1 MGKREPTMSTRS
13 PLARLGHL
21 ESEVRV
27 LNHEVRKLKEENEIL
42 RRRAES
48 QHFTHKAILRQID
61 HLYDHLTQLIRR
73 PAGIPRPSATQTQGV
88 NHD

>member
-1 MGKREPTMSTRS
+1 MSTRS
-13 PLARLGHL
+13 PIARLGHL

-27 LNHEVRKLKEENEIL
+27 LNHEVRVLKEENEIL

-73 PAGIPRPSATQTQGV
+73 PAGIPRATQTQGV